1 MGTTTRIA
9 DDEVIG
15 LYRMMFLI
23 RRFEERCGEMYAR
36 GKITGF
42 THLYIGEEAV
52 AVGAISVLHERDYVV
67 STYRDHGHCL
77 AKGTDPKLVMAELFG
92 RSTGLSKGK
101 GGSMHLYDDRL
112 RFLGG
117 YAIVAGGLPIAAGVG
132 MAIKYK
138 EENCVVAT
146 FFGDGAT
153 NAGAFHESLN
163 VAAAWKL
170 PIIFICENNFF
181 AIGTALERVAPSKE
195 LYKRVKAYAL
205 PSERVDGMDVLAVR
219 EAMER
224 AVERAREG
232 EGPSFIEAVTYR
244 YRGHSMA
251 DPDDYRTKR
260 EEKIWKERDP
270 IIKMAQHLRDKA
282 IISPDD
288 LKELQ
293 NEVNAQ
299 VDASLQFAE
308 ESPWP
313 ELQELMKD
321 IYSDY

>member
-1 MGTTTRIA
+1 MSHSSNIS
-9 DDEVIG
+9 DDELIA
-15 LYRMMFLI
+15 LYKMMFLI
-23 RRFEERCGEMYAR
+23 RRFEEKAAEMYVR

-42 THLYIGEEAV
+42 SHLYIGEEAV
-52 AVGAISVLHERDYVV
+52 AVGAITALNERDYVI
-67 STYRDHGHCL
+67 SSYRDHGHCI
-77 AKGTDPKLVMAELFG
+77 AKGAAPSLVMAELFG
-92 RSTGLSKGK
+92 RSTGISKGK
-101 GGSMHLYDDRL
+101 GGSMHLFDNQL
-112 RFLGG
+112 RFMGG
-117 YAIVAGGLPIAAGVG
+117 YAIVAGGLPITVGIG
-132 MAIKYK
+132 MAIQYTDD
-138 EENCVVAT
+138 NAVAVT

-181 AIGTALERVAPSKE
+181 AIGTSLDRVAPPKE
-195 LYKRVKAYAL
+195 LYKRIKAYGI

-219 EAMER
+219 EATSR

-232 EGPSFIEAVTYR
+232 DGPSFIEAITYR
-244 YRGHSMA
+244 YRGHSMS

-270 IIKMAQHLRDKA
+270 IIRLAKQLRDKA

-293 NEVNAQ
+293 DEVNKT
-299 VDASLQFAE
+299 VDEAVEFAD
-308 ESPWP
+308 SSSWP
-313 ELQELMKD
+313 ELKELMTD
-321 IYSDY
+321 IYAD

>member
-1 MGTTTRIA
+1 MSHSSNITNDELIA
-9 DDEVIG
+9 
-15 LYRMMFLI
+15 LYKMMFLI
-23 RRFEERCGEMYAR
+23 RRFEEKAAEMYVR

-42 THLYIGEEAV
+42 SHLYIGEEAV
-52 AVGAISVLHERDYVV
+52 AVGAITELNERDYVI
-67 STYRDHGHCL
+67 SSYRDHGHCI
-77 AKGTDPKLVMAELFG
+77 AKGADPSVVMAELFG
-92 RSTGLSKGK
+92 RSTGISKGK
-101 GGSMHLYDDRL
+101 GGSMHLFDNQL
-112 RFLGG
+112 RFMGG
-117 YAIVAGGLPIAAGVG
+117 YAIVAGGLPITVGVG
-132 MAIKYK
+132 MAIQYTDD
-138 EENCVVAT
+138 NAVAVT

-181 AIGTALERVAPSKE
+181 AIGTSLDRVAPSKE
-195 LYKRVKAYAL
+195 LYKRIKAYGI

-219 EAMER
+219 EATSR

-232 EGPSFIEAVTYR
+232 DGPSFIEAITYR
-244 YRGHSMA
+244 YRGHSMS

-270 IIKMAQHLRDKA
+270 IIKLAKHLRDKA

-293 NEVNAQ
+293 DEVNKT
-299 VDASLQFAE
+299 VDRAVEFAD
-308 ESPWP
+308 SSSWP
-313 ELQELMKD
+313 ELQELMTD
-321 IYSDY
+321 IYAD

>member
-1 MGTTTRIA
+1 MVKANKIT
-9 DDEVIG
+9 DEELVR
-15 LYRMMFLI
+15 LYYMMFLI
-23 RRFEERCGEMYAR
+23 RRFEEKCAEMYAR

-52 AVGAISVLHERDYVV
+52 AVGTISVLHERDYVV

-77 AKGTDPKLVMAELFG
+77 AKGADPKVVMAELFG
-92 RSTGLSKGK
+92 RSTGISKGK
-101 GGSMHLYDDRL
+101 GGSMHLFDNQL

-117 YAIVAGGLPIAAGVG
+117 YAIVAGGLPITVGVG
-132 MAIKYK
+132 MAIQYQ
-138 EENCVVAT
+138 EEDCVVAT

-163 VAAAWKL
+163 VASAWKL

-181 AIGTALERVAPSKE
+181 AIGTSLERVAPSKE
-195 LYKRVKAYAL
+195 LYKRVKAYNI
-205 PSERVDGMDVLAVR
+205 PTERVDGMDVLAVR
-219 EAMER
+219 EATDR

-244 YRGHSMA
+244 YRGHSMS

-260 EEKIWKERDP
+260 EGKIWKERDP
-270 IIKMAQHLRDKA
+270 IIKLAKHLRDKA
-282 IISPDD
+282 IVSPDE

-293 NEVNAQ
+293 DEINVK
-299 VDASLQFAE
+299 VDESIKFAD

-313 ELQELMKD
+313 ESEELMKD
-321 IYSDY
+321 IYVD

>member
-1 MGTTTRIA
+1 MVKARNIT
-9 DDEVIG
+9 DDELVR

-23 RRFEERCGEMYAR
+23 RRFEEKAAEMYAR

-52 AVGAISVLHERDYVV
+52 ATGAISSLHERDYVI

-77 AKGTDPKLVMAELFG
+77 AKGADPNVVMAELFG
-92 RSTGLSKGK
+92 RITGINKGK
-101 GGSMHLYDDRL
+101 GGSMHLFDNKL

-117 YAIVAGGLPIAAGVG
+117 YAIVAGGLPIAVGVG
-132 MAIKYK
+132 MALQYK
-138 EENCVVAT
+138 DEDCVVTT

-163 VAAAWKL
+163 AASAWKL
-170 PIIFICENNFF
+170 PIVFICENNFF
-181 AIGTALERVAPSKE
+181 AIGTSLDRVSPSKE
-195 LYKRVKAYAL
+195 LYKRVKAYNM

-219 EAMER
+219 EATER
-224 AVERAREG
+224 AIERAREG

-244 YRGHSMA
+244 FRGHSMS

-270 IIKMAQHLRDKA
+270 IIKLAKQLRDKA
-282 IISPDD
+282 IISPDE

-293 NEVNAQ
+293 DEVNAK
-299 VDASLQFAE
+299 VDESIKFAD
-308 ESPWP
+308 ESSWP
-313 ELQELMKD
+313 ELEELMKD
-321 IYSDY
+321 IYVE

>member
-1 MGTTTRIA
+1 MVKARNIA
-9 DDEVIG
+9 DDELVR

-23 RRFEERCGEMYAR
+23 RRFEEKAAEMYAR

-52 AVGAISVLHERDYVV
+52 ATGAISSLHERDYVI

-77 AKGTDPKLVMAELFG
+77 AKGADPNVVMAELFG
-92 RSTGLSKGK
+92 RITGINKGK
-101 GGSMHLYDDRL
+101 GGSMHLFDNKL

-117 YAIVAGGLPIAAGVG
+117 YAIVAGGLPIAVGVG
-132 MAIKYK
+132 MALQYK
-138 EENCVVAT
+138 DEDCVVTT

-163 VAAAWKL
+163 AASAWKL
-170 PIIFICENNFF
+170 PIVFICENNFF
-181 AIGTALERVAPSKE
+181 AIGTSLDRVSPSKE
-195 LYKRVKAYAL
+195 LYKRIKAYNI

-219 EAMER
+219 EATER
-224 AVERAREG
+224 AIERAREG

-244 YRGHSMA
+244 FRGHSMS

-270 IIKMAQHLRDKA
+270 IVKLAKQLRDKA
-282 IISPDD
+282 IISPDE

-293 NEVNAQ
+293 DEVNAK
-299 VDASLQFAE
+299 VDESIKFAD
-308 ESPWP
+308 ESSWP
-313 ELQELMKD
+313 ELEELMKD
-321 IYSDY
+321 IYVE

>member
-1 MGTTTRIA
+1 MVKARNIT
-9 DDEVIG
+9 DDELVR

-23 RRFEERCGEMYAR
+23 RRFEEKAAEMYAR

-52 AVGAISVLHERDYVV
+52 ATGAISSLHERDYVI

-77 AKGTDPKLVMAELFG
+77 AKGADPNVVMAELFG
-92 RSTGLSKGK
+92 RITGINKGK
-101 GGSMHLYDDRL
+101 GGSMHLFDNKL

-117 YAIVAGGLPIAAGVG
+117 YAIVAGGLPIAVGVG
-132 MAIKYK
+132 MALQYK
-138 EENCVVAT
+138 DEDCVVTT

-163 VAAAWKL
+163 AASAWKL
-170 PIIFICENNFF
+170 PIVFICENNFF
-181 AIGTALERVAPSKE
+181 AIGTSLDRVSPSKE
-195 LYKRVKAYAL
+195 LYKRIKAYNI

-219 EAMER
+219 EATER
-224 AVERAREG
+224 AIERAREG

-244 YRGHSMA
+244 FRGHSMS

-270 IIKMAQHLRDKA
+270 IIKLAKQLRDKA
-282 IISPDD
+282 IISPDE

-293 NEVNAQ
+293 DEVNAK
-299 VDASLQFAE
+299 VDESIKFAD
-308 ESPWP
+308 ESSWP
-313 ELQELMKD
+313 ELEELMKD
-321 IYSDY
+321 IYVE

>member
-321 IYSDY
+321 IYPDY

>member
-1 MGTTTRIA
+1 MPHPSNIA
-9 DDEVIG
+9 DDELIS
-15 LYRMMFLI
+15 LYKMMFLI
-23 RRFEERCGEMYAR
+23 RRFEEKAAEMYVR

-42 THLYIGEEAV
+42 SHLYIGEEAV
-52 AVGAISVLHERDYVV
+52 AVGAITALNERDYVI
-67 STYRDHGHCL
+67 SSYRDHGHCI
-77 AKGTDPKLVMAELFG
+77 AKGADPAVVMAELFG
-92 RSTGLSKGK
+92 RSTGISKGK
-101 GGSMHLYDDRL
+101 GGSMHLFDNQL

-117 YAIVAGGLPIAAGVG
+117 YAIVAGGLPITVGVG
-132 MAIKYK
+132 MAIQYTDD
-138 EENCVVAT
+138 NAVAVT

-181 AIGTALERVAPSKE
+181 AIGTSLDRVAPPKE
-195 LYKRVKAYAL
+195 LYKRIKAYGI
-205 PSERVDGMDVLAVR
+205 PSERVDGMDVVAVR
-219 EAMER
+219 EATSR

-232 EGPSFIEAVTYR
+232 DGPSFIEAITYR
-244 YRGHSMA
+244 YRGHSMS

-270 IIKMAQHLRDKA
+270 IIKLAKQLRDKA

-293 NEVNAQ
+293 EGINKT
-299 VDASLQFAE
+299 VDEAVAFAD
-308 ESPWP
+308 SSSWP
-313 ELQELMKD
+313 ELKELMTD
-321 IYSDY
+321 IYVD

>member
-219 EAMER
+219 EAMEQ

-321 IYSDY
+321 IYPDY